1 MKKTGNVGVNNVD
14 NKDKNNTRDWEML
27 PPKEDEPVGK
37 AVAKEV
43 LSWIKTIAIGV
54 IIGVLVVV
62 FIVQRDN
69 VYGDSMFSTLKSGDV
84 VFTEKVST
92 YFNNFDRGDIVIL
105 DGANMEGYDHEEYLI
120 KRIIGLPGETIKIE
134 DGKVFI
140 KKVGA
145 SDFVELQEDY
155 LDPGTTT
162 TVMAH
167 GLMEGYDCFVL
178 GDDEYYCMGD
188 NRLVSND
195 SRNLGP
201 FSADR
206 IKGIAVLRVYP
217 LGSFG
222 TLGRP
227 KYDID
232 KK

>member
-1 MKKTGNVGVNNVD
+1 MKKTGNVGVNDAVG
-14 NKDKNNTRDWEML
+14 KDKNNARDWEML
-27 PPKEDEPVGK
+27 PPNEAEPVGK

-105 DGANMEGYDHEEYLI
+105 DGSDMEGYDHEEYLI

-134 DGKVFI
+134 NGKVFI
-140 KKVGA
+140 KKAGA
-145 SDFVELQEDY
+145 SDFIELQEDY
-155 LDPGTTT
+155 LDPGTST

-167 GLMEGYDCFVL
+167 GLMKGYDCYVL

-188 NRLVSND
+188 NRVVSVD
-195 SRNLGP
+195 SRYDEIGQ
-201 FSADR
+201 
-206 IKGIAVLRVYP
+206 IAV
-217 LGSFG
+217 SDIA
-222 TLGRP
+222 GRAVFRLFP
-227 KYDID
+227 FNKIG
-232 KK
+232 KL